1 MKLEFIDTKEYDDL
15 EAVELFAK
23 DDYSRSFG
31 TIKTVENNV
40 LKFSWRSDIVK
51 PEVLPIKDEFLTIG
65 IDNSFA
71 ILNSKKSEVFV
82 KLVLQWNFVK
92 TITSNNQLYVVT
104 EQSIL
109 IFSIYNL
116 SLLNYKV
123 LPDIIDDIEITEDF
137 IKVSCMD
144 GCSYNI

>member
-1 MKLEFIDTKEYDDL
+1 MKLEFIDTKGYDDL
-15 EAVELFAK
+15 EAVELFTK

-31 TIKTVENNV
+31 TIKTEENNV
-40 LKFSWRSDIVK
+40 LKFAWRSDIVK
-51 PEVLPIKDEFLTIG
+51 PEVLQIKDEFLTIG

-71 ILNSKKSEVFV
+71 ILDSKTSEVFV
-82 KLVLQWNFVK
+82 KLILQWNFAK

-109 IFSIYNL
+109 IFSISNL

-123 LPDIIDDIEITEDF
+123 LPDIIDDIEIAEDF
-137 IKVSCMD
+137 IKVTCMD

>member
-1 MKLEFIDTKEYDDL
+1 MNLELIEQKEYDNL
-15 EAVELFAK
+15 EAIELFAK

-31 TIKTVENNV
+31 AIKTEKNSV

-51 PEVLPIKDEFLTIG
+51 PEVSPIKDEFLTIG

-71 ILNSKKSEVFV
+71 ILDSKTSEVFV

-92 TITSNNQLYVVT
+92 TITNDNQLYVIT

-109 IFSIYNL
+109 IFSISNL

-123 LPDIIDDIEITEDF
+123 LPDIIDDVEIAKDV
-137 IKVSCMD
+137 IRVICMD